1 MLTPLKSSKTSRP
14 QLTIDEVIDQLQ
26 SLVTSRK
33 QMLNELP
40 TKAYLVS
47 EKVMINASLRR
58 DIAALEDAIG
68 YVRQANSE
76 LAHRP

>member
-1 MLTPLKSSKTSRP
+1 MTSSKTSRP
-14 QLTIDEVIDQLQ
+14 VLTIEEVIDQLR
-26 SLVTSRK
+26 SLITSRK
-33 QMLNELP
+33 EMLNELP
-40 TKAYLVS
+40 TKAYLVR

-76 LAHRP
+76 LAPRP